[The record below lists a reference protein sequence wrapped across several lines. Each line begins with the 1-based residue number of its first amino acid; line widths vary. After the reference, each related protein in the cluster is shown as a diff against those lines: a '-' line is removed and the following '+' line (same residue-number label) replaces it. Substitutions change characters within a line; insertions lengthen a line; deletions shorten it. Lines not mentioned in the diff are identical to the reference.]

1 MREMRAEKK
10 RRKIGAEFS
19 LIPALVLLV
28 SLCPSTPAAAQDPP
42 AVPKF
47 GPLQKSLLVPG
58 WGQISEGR
66 IFKGAAFLA
75 AELACL
81 AGAFH
86 QNGLGNTNYD
96 LYQTATDAESASR
109 YRGLVERHDGRRNA
123 FLLAGAAVWAVN
135 LLDIFGIVKNKDAK
149 LGSPSLSFG
158 IHHVAPR
165 EIRLAFDYRF

>member
-1 MREMRAEKK
+1 MREKQAEK
-10 RRKIGAEFS
+10 RGRAIGAGIS
-19 LIPALVLLV
+19 PALAFVFLFI
-28 SLCPSTPAAAQDPP
+28 LCPPARAADDDPP
-42 AVPKF
+42 AIPKF
-47 GPLQKSLLVPG
+47 GPLHKSLLVPG

-66 IFKGAAFLA
+66 LLKGAAFLA

-81 AGAFH
+81 AGALH
-86 QNGLGNTNYD
+86 QNSLGNTNYD
-96 LYQTATDAESASR
+96 LYQAATDAASASR
-109 YRGLVERHDGRRNA
+109 YRRLVERHDGRRNA

-149 LGSPSLSFG
+149 PGSPSLSFG